1 MEYRNLYVFDLDGTL
16 CDITHRLKYIRNS
29 NGTRL
34 THPNWEKF
42 FKECVNDEPLSGTI
56 EILKSLQRCGKQI
69 CICSGRSDEVQK
81 ETMYWLQLQGIDIIR
96 LILVMRKDG
105 DYRSDI
111 IVKDELLTG
120 VLSILN
126 NEYKGVTW
134 NPIIFED
141 RKQVV
146 DMWRNKGFTCY
157 QVAPGEF

>member
-16 CDITHRLKYIRNS
+16 CDISHRLKYIRNN

-34 THPNWEKF
+34 AHPNWEKF

-56 EILKSLQRCGKQI
+56 EILKSLQRCGKQV
-69 CICSGRSDEVQK
+69 CICSGRSDEVQA
-81 ETMYWLQLQGIDIIR
+81 ETMEWLQLQGIDIIR

-111 IVKDELLTG
+111 TVKDELLTN
-120 VLSILN
+120 VLKILN
-126 NEYKGVTW
+126 NEYEGITW